1 MREQGESK
9 ERVRRRFPKGY
20 IDNRWKV
27 IKKEIMMVK
36 KDSVEIEEETEGLIS
51 RKGEV
56 RRKKLEDRGGICK
69 RGYAGESREDKR
81 HNGKK

>member
-1 MREQGESK
+1 MR
-9 ERVRRRFPKGY
+9 
-20 IDNRWKV
+20 

-36 KDSVEIEEETEGLIS
+36 KDLVEVEEETGFNS
-51 RKGEV
+51 RRDKI
-56 RRKKLEDRGGICK
+56 RRKKLEGRGDLCK